1 MGAKNNREEVC
12 YKKWFRDNCSRS
24 CGLCDCQDSEDH
36 IWIKGGTKK
45 YCNQV
50 DPKSNYCTWKI
61 FQERCEACGLCVPII
76 SNTQS
81 STNPSLMLTA
91 NPSSIQRS
99 SIPTPIPSVISSTKP
114 SSMSTTSPSKNPNDE
129 PSTIP
134 SATPSLITSNIPSTT
149 LSNIPSFVH
158 SPMQS
163 IEPSAN
169 PSVYHSVTPTVIPS
183 VVSRTKPSSI
193 PSVSEE
199 SIQKCKNKSG
209 KVYMGSIAGLKSCLF
224 LEYLKVVKKEK
235 KCKEENI
242 KTHCYKSC
250 TECNSTLPGEIY
262 SNSPV
267 SSYIPI
273 IKEISAKP
281 SLMLAEN
288 SISMPSATPSLIP
301 SDIPSATLSN
311 NPNFVHSS
319 MPIIEPTANPSV
331 YHSVT
336 PTLIP
341 SVVSSTKP
349 SSIPSVSEES
359 IQKCKNKSG
368 KVYMGSIA
376 GLKSCLFLEYL
387 KVVKKEK
394 KC

>member
-1 MGAKNNREEVC
+1 MG
-12 YKKWFRDNCSRS
+12 
-24 CGLCDCQDSEDH
+24 
-36 IWIKGGTKK
+36 
-45 YCNQV
+45 
-50 DPKSNYCTWKI
+50 
-61 FQERCEACGLCVPII
+61 
-76 SNTQS
+76 
-81 STNPSLMLTA
+81 
-91 NPSSIQRS
+91 
-99 SIPTPIPSVISSTKP
+99 
-114 SSMSTTSPSKNPNDE
+114 
-129 PSTIP
+129 
-134 SATPSLITSNIPSTT
+134 
-149 LSNIPSFVH
+149 SNIPSFVH
-158 SPMQS
+158 SS
-163 IEPSAN
+163 IPSIKSSAN
-169 PSVYHSVTPTVIPS
+169 PSVYHSVIPTVIPS
-183 VVSRTKPSSI
+183 VVSSTKPSSM

-209 KVYMGSIAGLKSCLF
+209 KVYMGSIAGLKNCFF
-224 LEYLKVVKKEK
+224 LKYLKVVKKEK

-250 TECNSTLPGEIY
+250 TECNSTLPAEIY

-288 SISMPSATPSLIP
+288 LISVPSATPSLIP

-311 NPNFVHSS
+311 IPSFVHNSIPSIKSS
-319 MPIIEPTANPSV
+319 ANPSV
-331 YHSVT
+331 DHSVT
-336 PTLIP
+336 PTVIP

-376 GLKSCLFLEYL
+376 GLKSCLFLVYL
-387 KVVKKEK
+387 
-394 KC
+394 